1 MWNVRRLARGG
12 RVREFAS
19 RHIMSTY
26 ENVTVK
32 LVIIYAQCMHIKYES
47 EKAMNKIKW
56 NLIVLYRTQAT
67 HSILHFVGNIFLK
80 S

>member
-1 MWNVRRLARGG
+1 MECKETCKGG

-47 EKAMNKIKW
+47 EKAMNKMK
-56 NLIVLYRTQAT
+56 
-67 HSILHFVGNIFLK
+67 
-80 S
+80 